1 MEASLDEAIKVAIFV
16 CHCGEEVASVVD
28 IEKVTTFAL
37 KLPGVVKVESIPYLC
52 MPETL
57 DKVKQSIAASGVNR
71 VIFAACAPYHYRKL
85 FEETMQEIGID
96 PSLWQLVNFRE
107 QVAWVHQEDKS
118 LATEKAQRLLAVA
131 VEQIRGQELLSVPST
146 LVNQQGMIIGG
157 GISGTITAICLAEQG
172 FDVHLIESSTVLGGH
187 TRDVFYSLGNDSPQT
202 FLSDIYER
210 IEANDR
216 IHLHLETEV
225 TEISGHAGN
234 FRTKIKTKEEII
246 EIEHGTLIIATG
258 AHDYQ
263 PTEYFYGHDERVIT
277 QKELQGR
284 LVSDALGQ
292 PSVVVMIQC
301 VGSRDNDR
309 PYCSR
314 SCCSEAIVN
323 ALKVK
328 EQSPETQVII
338 LYQDIMTYGFKE
350 KHYTQAREAG
360 ILFVRYELDSKPE
373 VIIEDKAITV
383 KAAEPLLHGRIEI
396 EAELLVLTTGIV
408 PRDNKKLAEI
418 LSQELTDDGF
428 FKEVDTKFCPVDSV
442 ISGIFVCGLA
452 NAPVCLDEEVVQ
464 AQAVAQ
470 RAATLLAK
478 ERLESGRIIS
488 EVNARKCTGCGLCV
502 TTCPYNAREL
512 DEGQKVAV
520 VEEVMCQG
528 CGICVALCPNGAA
541 KLRGLK
547 EKQLFSMIE
556 AAL

>member
-1 MEASLDEAIKVAIFV
+1 MV
-16 CHCGEEVASVVD
+16 
-28 IEKVTTFAL
+28 
-37 KLPGVVKVESIPYLC
+37 
-52 MPETL
+52 
-57 DKVKQSIAASGVNR
+57 
-71 VIFAACAPYHYRKL
+71 
-85 FEETMQEIGID
+85 
-96 PSLWQLVNFRE
+96 
-107 QVAWVHQEDKS
+107 
-118 LATEKAQRLLAVA
+118 
-131 VEQIRGQELLSVPST
+131 
-146 LVNQQGMIIGG
+146 IGG
-157 GISGTITAICLAEQG
+157 GISGIIAALCLAEQG